1 MATSGNT
8 VYVAGDDK
16 SIYVSQDDE
25 YSKVAFYQMN
35 FYDQNETDLVLA
47 NAGDNCVDIYNK
59 IKNDEDEYSSKR
71 PFDYEF
77 SQKINTPLLRTL
89 NCWDISNNSQFLV
102 ISTSRETIFY
112 EREKDKKTGK
122 YSERTRLELTV
133 TAMSM
138 TTDSK
143 LLAVQPN
150 LEILRFSLYNPESK
164 GELFFDFKRI
174 GVCDCQI
181 VQFQVSSCVS
191 KIAFLTSNRKFF
203 MTNIQ
208 DVDLREFEITYPIH
222 VGLLFRSV
230 FHVIL
235 TKVTDKSGDSTVENE
250 YEFYEKAVQELKE
263 REFKE
268 THNNLVRSAKFA
280 LTRTWLELGVKAS
293 LFYEDLSEQDEDDW
307 DYVFRNTKLFLD
319 AINLLRKN
327 QTFKETALK
336 DVLAISTLNAVKQ
349 DLEVV
354 DFGGKQYTITY
365 CIH

>member
-1 MATSGNT
+1 M
-8 VYVAGDDK
+8 
-16 SIYVSQDDE
+16 
-25 YSKVAFYQMN
+25 
-35 FYDQNETDLVLA
+35 
-47 NAGDNCVDIYNK
+47 
-59 IKNDEDEYSSKR
+59 
-71 PFDYEF
+71 
-77 SQKINTPLLRTL
+77 
-89 NCWDISNNSQFLV
+89 

-122 YSERTRLELTV
+122 YSERTRLDLSV

-164 GELFFDFKRI
+164 GELFFDFSMLNREFLLKFIYFSERI

-235 TKVTDKSGDSTVENE
+235 TKVTDKSGDSTVR
-250 YEFYEKAVQELKE
+250 F
-263 REFKE
+263 
-268 THNNLVRSAKFA
+268 
-280 LTRTWLELGVKAS
+280 
-293 LFYEDLSEQDEDDW
+293 
-307 DYVFRNTKLFLD
+307 
-319 AINLLRKN
+319 
-327 QTFKETALK
+327 
-336 DVLAISTLNAVKQ
+336 
-349 DLEVV
+349 
-354 DFGGKQYTITY
+354 
-365 CIH
+365 